1 MMKVILLD
9 NVEGLG
15 KRGESHEVRNGFGR
29 NFLVPRGLA
38 MPATK
43 GNLKKVQEQAKAI
56 MGKREKDLKTAEQ
69 VKQRLEEVPPLVIKK
84 KSGVEGKL
92 FGSVTTKDVAEAL
105 KKALDFDLDRRAL
118 RFEEPIKMTGAYT
131 VEAHLEKGVIARL
144 KLEIEEE

>member
-1 MMKVILLD
+1 MKVILLD

-118 RFEEPIKMTGAYT
+118 RFDEPIKMTGAYT